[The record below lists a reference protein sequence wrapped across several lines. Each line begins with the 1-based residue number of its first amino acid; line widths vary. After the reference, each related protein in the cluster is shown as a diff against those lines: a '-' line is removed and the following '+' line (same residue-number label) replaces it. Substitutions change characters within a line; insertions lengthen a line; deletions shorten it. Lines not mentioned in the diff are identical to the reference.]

1 MLLGHKPLL
10 PHCAENGIC
19 SVHGLV
25 EIDRCGFAVRVGPWE
40 GPIIGQRA
48 DVAGDLFATQLMS
61 MPCGECILCG
71 ALLLSSGCP
80 STSERTLT
88 SNSMCFFCV
97 WSDTTQKPLSM

>member
-71 ALLLSSGCP
+71 ALL
-80 STSERTLT
+80 R
-88 SNSMCFFCV
+88 FFRLP
-97 WSDTTQKPLSM
+97 KHF